1 MKAVLVLNGEP
12 PSLSRLKEVGR
23 EYPVFAADG
32 GAAVCM
38 AAGVKPQWV
47 AGDFDS
53 QRLKSLPEDW
63 QVHHFPEQD
72 RTDFQKVLGHL
83 PKEFD
88 EYLILGGLGQRTDHF
103 LSNLVIVMALAD
115 PIRVI
120 FEGEGQEIH
129 RVTPATPFEKE
140 LETGGRLSLIPL
152 NRSGGVKTSGLKWNL
167 NDADMGPGLQLGQSN
182 QIEESSV
189 KIEVSQGALFVW
201 VELAVH
207 GQISLF

>member
-1 MKAVLVLNGEP
+1 MKAVLVLNGDP
-12 PSLSRLKEVGR
+12 PSLSRLKELGR

-32 GAAVCM
+32 GATVCM

-47 AGDFDS
+47 AGDLDS
-53 QRLKSLPEDW
+53 LQLKSLPEGW
-63 QVHHFPEQD
+63 QILHFPEQD

-83 PKEFD
+83 PKKFD
-88 EYLILGGLGQRTDHF
+88 EYLILGGLGRRTDHF
-103 LSNLVIVMALAD
+103 LSNLLIVMALAD

-140 LETGGRLSLIPL
+140 LVIGGKLSLIPL
-152 NRSGGVKTSGLKWNL
+152 NRSGGVKTCGLKWNL
-167 NDADMGPGLQLGQSN
+167 SDTDMGPGLQLGQSN
-182 QIEESSV
+182 LIEESSV
-189 KIEVSQGALFVW
+189 KIEVSQGCLFVW
-201 VELAVH
+201 IEFAVH